1 MNKLS
6 LIGMRL
12 PEKYKEN
19 FDVSSEG
26 PSLVTP
32 DEGPSLETS
41 KFSLIY
47 FQVVASLP
55 YQRKIVNASILTLPN
70 TAQVFVGYSARVKLD
85 KRSMAFS
92 RPLGSNI

>member
-6 LIGMRL
+6 LVGMQI

-26 PSLVTP
+26 PSSGITGAFALNV
-32 DEGPSLETS
+32 EIL
-41 KFSLIY
+41 LNII

-55 YQRKIVNASILTLPN
+55 TKAQALKYLFQGRLTKCPVTL
-70 TAQVFVGYSARVKLD
+70 S
-85 KRSMAFS
+85 
-92 RPLGSNI
+92 LGRTYVQ

>member
-1 MNKLS
+1 MYKLS
-6 LIGMRL
+6 LVGKQF

-19 FDVSSEG
+19 FDVSSEA

-47 FQVVASLP
+47 FQVVASL
-55 YQRKIVNASILTLPN
+55 Y
-70 TAQVFVGYSARVKLD
+70 
-85 KRSMAFS
+85 
-92 RPLGSNI
+92 